1 MQVGN
6 RASLS
11 KQNVDPNYLIRH
23 DRFMEHSKGFLA
35 VVEAARSSVNE
46 ITTEQAHERLANNSN
61 TILIDVRE
69 DSEWE
74 NGHVKQAIHLSKG
87 ILERD
92 IESVI
97 PEKNL
102 EIIMYCGGGYR
113 SILTAEISQRM
124 GYTNVHSL
132 IGGYKA
138 IKAANWKLEVKL

>member
-35 VVEAARSSVNE
+35 VVEAARNSVNE

-74 NGHVKQAIHLSKG
+74 NGHVNQAIHLSKG

-138 IKAANWKLEVKL
+138 IKNANWELEGS

>member
-1 MQVGN
+1 
-6 RASLS
+6 
-11 KQNVDPNYLIRH
+11 
-23 DRFMEHSKGFLA
+23 MEHSKGFLA
-35 VVEAARSSVNE
+35 VVEAARNSVNE

-92 IESVI
+92 IESVT
-97 PEKNL
+97 PEKDL

-138 IKAANWKLEVKL
+138 IKNANWELEGS